1 MNAGGKKNEPM
12 KIDGQCTSCAEFQ
25 AQLPE
30 LFESG
35 VDLKEQEHLQSCEQ
49 CSALVSDLEYIAQQA
64 KLLLPIHDP
73 SPAVWENIQ
82 SSIAGDKQNAE
93 AGRTASA
100 SSSHTK

>member
-1 MNAGGKKNEPM
+1 MNAGGKNNQPM
-12 KIDGQCTSCAEFQ
+12 KTIRQSTNSTTCAEFQ

-35 VDLKEQEHLQSCEQ
+35 TDLKEQDHLKTCEQ
-49 CSALVSDLEYIAQQA
+49 CSALVQDLEYIAQQA

-82 SSIAGDKQNAE
+82 TSLSSEKNSDS
-93 AGRTASA
+93 GRST
-100 SSSHTK
+100 SHVK